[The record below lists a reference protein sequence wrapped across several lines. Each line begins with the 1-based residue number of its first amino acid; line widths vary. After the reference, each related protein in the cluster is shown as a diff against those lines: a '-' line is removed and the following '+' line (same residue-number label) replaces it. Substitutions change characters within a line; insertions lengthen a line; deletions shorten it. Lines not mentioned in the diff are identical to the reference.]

1 MKKLIVLL
9 SLLSFSI
16 GLFAQ
21 SSSDN
26 TLKFLGI
33 PVDGPKS
40 NMMTALK
47 NKGFKYNTYKEC
59 FTGQF
64 NGEESEIYIVDYN
77 GKVNRVFVCDQL
89 DRDEADIIIRFNS
102 LLSQFRNNG
111 KYIDLGDN
119 KAIPSTE
126 NISYEITVKH
136 KRYEADFC
144 LKNNPNGVVWF
155 TILENYGDY
164 QIGIYYDNL
173 LNQAHGE
180 DL

>member
-1 MKKLIVLL
+1 MKKFIFLVA
-9 SLLSFSI
+9 LLSFSI
-16 GLFAQ
+16 GTLAQ
-21 SSSDN
+21 TLGDN

-33 PVDGPKS
+33 PVDGPKT
-40 NMMTALK
+40 NMIAALK

-64 NGEESEIYIVDYN
+64 NGEESEIYILDYN

-89 DRDEADIIIRFNS
+89 DRDEADIIIRYNT

-111 KYIDLGDN
+111 KYIDYADN
-119 KAIPSTE
+119 KAIPSKE
-126 NISYEITVKH
+126 NISYEITVNH
-136 KRYEADFC
+136 KRYEAAFC
-144 LKNNPNGVVWF
+144 LKNNSNGVVWF